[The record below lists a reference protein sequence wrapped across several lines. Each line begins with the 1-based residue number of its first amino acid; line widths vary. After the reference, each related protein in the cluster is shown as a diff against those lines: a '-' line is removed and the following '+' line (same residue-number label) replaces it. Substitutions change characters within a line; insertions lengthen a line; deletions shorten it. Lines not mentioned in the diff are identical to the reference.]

1 VKKFSFPESA
11 VVEYNPFR
19 APSVEQLIRQS
30 SPTDIHIW
38 FASFANRNTFQARGR
53 NVVWSV
59 FENNKL
65 ATAYVQMQA
74 G

>member
-1 VKKFSFPESA
+1 MKKFSFPESA

-30 SPTDIHIW
+30 PPTDINIW
-38 FASFANRNTFQARGR
+38 FAGFAKRNAFQAKGW

-65 ATAYVQMQA
+65 GPAYVQMQA